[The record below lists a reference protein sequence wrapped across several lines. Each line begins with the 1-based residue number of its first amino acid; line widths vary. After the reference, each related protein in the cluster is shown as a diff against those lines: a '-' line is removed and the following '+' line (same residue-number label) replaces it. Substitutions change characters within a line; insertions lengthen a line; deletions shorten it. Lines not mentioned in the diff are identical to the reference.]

1 MPNTIMLGSRDLSSS
16 QRFQFAQV
24 IVPYLLYIIQTCLVI
39 SNMYL
44 MRNYIE
50 TRPRRGMAVFL
61 EVTTILA
68 GHSLALTYSDRL
80 LPILLH
86 YATLL
91 PS

>member
-1 MPNTIMLGSRDLSSS
+1 
-16 QRFQFAQV
+16 
-24 IVPYLLYIIQTCLVI
+24 
-39 SNMYL
+39 MYL

-68 GHSLALTYSDRL
+68 GHSLALTHSDRL
-80 LPILLH
+80 FPILLH

-91 PS
+91 LF